1 MADNPTP
8 EPTAGTSTPPV
19 DHNPTPEP
27 QGNDQPSETPAS
39 FDEWIKAQGDDVQDL
54 FDDHVSGLRSA
65 LETERTERKALA
77 KQIKDLGKQAE
88 EGSEL
93 RQQLTNLTTALESVQ
108 RRTAFYESAPGDV
121 ANLKLAFLAASD
133 AGMVDD
139 DGVDWQAMRQ
149 RFPELFKRTVIP
161 AGNAG
166 SGAGQNGA
174 QPQRTMNDF
183 IRAAAGRPAS

>member
-8 EPTAGTSTPPV
+8 GVDPTPPT
-19 DHNPTPEP
+19 DPTPTPEP
-27 QGNDQPSETPAS
+27 QDDDKPSGTPAS
-39 FDEWIKAQGDDVQDL
+39 FDEWITAQGQEVQDM
-54 FDDHVSGLRSA
+54 FDGYVSGLRSA
-65 LETERTERKALA
+65 LESERTERKTLA

-93 RQQLTNLTTALESVQ
+93 RQQLTSLTTALESVQ
-108 RRTAFYESAPGDV
+108 QRTAFYESAPGDV

-149 RFPELFKRTVIP
+149 RFPELFKRAVIP

>member
-8 EPTAGTSTPPV
+8 GTGEGNPTPP
-19 DHNPTPEP
+19 DQNPTPEP
-27 QGNDQPSETPAS
+27 QENPPSETPAT
-39 FDEWIKAQGDDVQDL
+39 FDEWIKGQGDDVQDL
-54 FDDHVSGLRSA
+54 FDGYVSGLRSA
-65 LETERTERKALA
+65 LDSERNERKSLA

-121 ANLKLAFLAASD
+121 ANLKLAYLAASD

-149 RFPELFKRTVIP
+149 RFPELFKRTVVP

-174 QPQRTMNDF
+174 QPPHTMNDF
-183 IRAAAGRPAS
+183 IRGAAGRPAS

>member
-19 DHNPTPEP
+19 DQNPTPEP

-121 ANLKLAFLAASD
+121 ANLKLAYLAASD

-149 RFPELFKRTVIP
+149 RFPELFKRAVVP

-174 QPQRTMNDF
+174 QPPHTMNNF
-183 IRAAAGRPAS
+183 IRAAAGRPG

>member
-8 EPTAGTSTPPV
+8 EPGEGNPTPPV
-19 DHNPTPEP
+19 DPNPTPEP
-27 QGNDQPSETPAS
+27 QDDKPGETPTS
-39 FDEWIKAQGDDVQDL
+39 FDEWIKAQGEDVQDL

-77 KQIKDLGKQAE
+77 KQIRDLGKQTE

-108 RRTAFYESAPGDV
+108 QRTAFYESAPGDV
-121 ANLKLAFLAASD
+121 ANLKLAYLAASD

-139 DGVDWQAMRQ
+139 NGVDWQAMRQ
-149 RFPELFKRTVIP
+149 RFPELFKRVIP